1 MLKFEGVAHR
11 AAQFFEKTQL
21 TDRVLWKKFSDQFRL
36 RPDGEDKGWRG
47 EFWGKMMRGGSL
59 ICEYTGSEELYRIL
73 TDAVLDVMTAA
84 DPDGAVSSY
93 GRDCEFT
100 GWDMWNRKY
109 VMLGCEYY
117 LEICRDGAL
126 ARRITDFLRRQADCI
141 IARVGDGEGKIPIT
155 RTSQNWLG
163 INSSSVLEPVARLY
177 RLTGDGKYLDFAA
190 YIVESGAAEGVDVFE
205 AAYRNE
211 TAPYRYGVSKAYELI
226 SCFEGLLEYY
236 LATGIEKY
244 RVAVVN
250 FARAMLRTEVSVI
263 GGCGVTGELLDH
275 TSARQTVSSD
285 EVSHETCVTVTWM
298 KFCSR
303 VLELTGDSVFADAME
318 KAFYNAYLGALNVY
332 RRDCPFPDEGKKATY
347 LPVDSY
353 SPLLPGRRGR
363 MIAGFQLLPDMTY
376 YGCCACISAAG
387 AGVFLR
393 SAVVAEGDRVTVNFF
408 EQGQAEF
415 YMNGVR
421 VTLEIRTAY
430 PADGDVAL
438 RVRADSP
445 VRFAL
450 RVRDPG
456 WADGAGGYAT
466 WEKEWS
472 DDRIGLRFDMPIKI
486 LRPEHWDT
494 DVVYTKSAR
503 TDWGCYYCT
512 PAEVTHKP
520 EEDRYFAVTR
530 GPVTLAADGR
540 TGKAADSAF
549 EPCFDAVRRENE
561 IEPGVPCLEKFEFR
575 TRSGENY
582 CLVDYSSAGRDWE
595 TDIAAWLPAA
605 DGDF

>member
-1 MLKFEGVAHR
+1 
-11 AAQFFEKTQL
+11 
-21 TDRVLWKKFSDQFRL
+21 
-36 RPDGEDKGWRG
+36 
-47 EFWGKMMRGGSL
+47 
-59 ICEYTGSEELYRIL
+59 
-73 TDAVLDVMTAA
+73 
-84 DPDGAVSSY
+84 
-93 GRDCEFT
+93 
-100 GWDMWNRKY
+100 
-109 VMLGCEYY
+109 
-117 LEICRDGAL
+117 
-126 ARRITDFLRRQADCI
+126 
-141 IARVGDGEGKIPIT
+141 
-155 RTSQNWLG
+155 
-163 INSSSVLEPVARLY
+163 
-177 RLTGDGKYLDFAA
+177 
-190 YIVESGAAEGVDVFE
+190 
-205 AAYRNE
+205 
-211 TAPYRYGVSKAYELI
+211 
-226 SCFEGLLEYY
+226 
-236 LATGIEKY
+236 
-244 RVAVVN
+244 
-250 FARAMLRTEVSVI
+250 
-263 GGCGVTGELLDH
+263 
-275 TSARQTVSSD
+275 
-285 EVSHETCVTVTWM
+285 
-298 KFCSR
+298 
-303 VLELTGDSVFADAME
+303 
-318 KAFYNAYLGALNVY
+318 
-332 RRDCPFPDEGKKATY
+332 
-347 LPVDSY
+347 
-353 SPLLPGRRGR
+353 

-393 SAVVAEGDRVTVNFF
+393 SAVMAEGDRVTVNFF

-549 EPCFDAVRRENE
+549 EPSFDADRRENE

-575 TRSGENY
+575 TRLGDNY

-595 TDIAAWLPAA
+595 TDIAAWLPVP
-605 DGDF
+605 DGTF